1 MIRLTRINHQQ
12 IVVNSDLIEHVESTP
27 DTVLTLTTAQKIRVL
42 EGVDE
47 VVDLVIE
54 FRRKILAPERFE
66 K

>member
-42 EGVDE
+42 ESVDD
-47 VVDLVIE
+47 VVDRVIE
-54 FRRKILAPERFE
+54 FRRKILQPQRLEQ
-66 K
+66 

>member
-12 IVVNSDLIEHVESTP
+12 IVVNSDLIEHIESTP

-42 EGVDE
+42 ESVDD
-47 VVDLVIE
+47 VVDRVIE
-54 FRRKILAPERFE
+54 FRRKILQPERLD